1 MPHTHHNS
9 SSLARKDE
17 YEAYTPSP
25 PYEEDRKEQSSP
37 EVAEKSE
44 NLHYGTEELLDA
56 LPRVWSRSLIYVF
69 VGFLAVG
76 LPWSM
81 VSTVDETGSAIGRIE
96 PLGAIRKLD
105 SIAGGTV
112 TAVKVKEGDQ
122 VKTEQILLQLNNDTV
137 KTELERI
144 REKQA
149 GLENQVSQLELL
161 KKQIELTAST
171 QEQQNQSQALEKK
184 AQVNQAIQDLNAKQS
199 TYKLQNLEKQSL
211 VNQAKQ
217 QIQTFVN
224 EQKSAQARLDI
235 DRNQVERY
243 SKLLKDGAVSAAQ
256 IDNLRKEQQ
265 ESKRTYEK
273 AESDIKQAQF
283 RLAEETNRYQTT
295 MNQLQSEIEQAKLR
309 LSEQQSSYQ
318 SAVNAG
324 KLALLK
330 TQEQLKDLQRQ
341 INSTKS
347 EIAQIKSEITSL
359 NIQMQQ
365 RIVRSPIDGIVFELP
380 VSKPGEVLQPGQRIA
395 RIAPKD
401 SGFVLKAQMPV
412 KETGF
417 LKTGMPVKVKFD
429 AYPFQEYGIL
439 PGKVTWISP
448 DSKVEQTPLGGSETY
463 ELRIALEKPYI
474 ENGSRRIPLT
484 PGQTAQAEVIIRQ
497 RRAIDFLLDPFKKL
511 QKGGLEM

>member
-1 MPHTHHNS
+1 MPHGHHNS

-17 YEAYTPSP
+17 SQAYTP
-25 PYEEDRKEQSSP
+25 PYHEELTEQQSSP
-37 EVAEKSE
+37 EVVENAE

-69 VGFLAVG
+69 VGFLAVAI
-76 LPWSM
+76 PWSM
-81 VSTVDETGSAIGRIE
+81 VSTVDETGSARGRIE
-96 PLGAIRKLD
+96 PLGSIRKLD

-112 TAVKVKEGDQ
+112 TAVKVKEGDK
-122 VKTEQILLQLNNDTV
+122 VKAGQILLELNNDTV
-137 KTELERI
+137 KPELERI

-184 AQVNQAIQDLNAKQS
+184 AQVNQAIQNLNAKQS
-199 TYKLQNLEKQSL
+199 TYNLQKLEKQAL

-217 QIQTFVN
+217 QIETTLN
-224 EQKSAQARLDI
+224 ERISAQARLDI
-235 DRNQVERY
+235 DKNQVERF
-243 SKLLKDGAVSAAQ
+243 SKLLKDGAVSASQ

-265 ESKRTYEK
+265 ESKRGYQR
-273 AESDIKQAQF
+273 AESDIKQAQL
-283 RLAEETNRYQTT
+283 RLAEETNRYQTI
-295 MNQLQSEIEQAKLR
+295 MNQLEADIEQAKLQ
-309 LSEQQSSYQ
+309 LAEQNSGYQ
-318 SAVNAG
+318 SAINAG

-330 TQEQLKDLQRQ
+330 TSEQIKDLQRQ
-341 INSTKS
+341 INLTKS
-347 EIAQIKSEITSL
+347 EIAQTKSEIISL

-365 RIVRSPIDGIVFELP
+365 RIVRSPIDGTVFELP
-380 VSKPGEVLQPGQRIA
+380 VTKPGEVLQPGQRIA

-401 SGFVLKAQMPV
+401 SGFILKATMPV

-439 PGKVTWISP
+439 PGEVTWISP
-448 DSKVEQTPLGGSETY
+448 DSKVEPTTPAGAETY
-463 ELRIALEKPYI
+463 ELRIALDKPYI
-474 ENGSRRIPLT
+474 ENGDRRIPLT
-484 PGQTAQAEVIIRQ
+484 PGQTAQAEVIVRQ
-497 RRAIDFLLDPFKKL
+497 RRLIDFLLDPFKKL
-511 QKGGLEM
+511 QKGGLEV